1 MSTYLFDFDGTLVD
15 SMPSWA
21 TQLLGILDKY
31 NVSYPD
37 DIIKTVTPLGN
48 TETMEYFID
57 MGLPLSV
64 DEGLKL
70 VHERLIPCYAD
81 FIPAKSGVVATL
93 RELKK
98 RGHSLNILTASPH
111 VFLTPCLTRLGI
123 YDCFDNIWS
132 SDDFQFVK
140 SQPEI
145 YKEAAKRLGV
155 DVSDIIFLDD
165 NYIADCAAK
174 KAGTIVYGVYD
185 LSSDDMVDKIKEA
198 TDRYI
203 FDFKELL

>member
-1 MSTYLFDFDGTLVD
+1 M
-15 SMPSWA
+15 
-21 TQLLGILDKY
+21 
-31 NVSYPD
+31 
-37 DIIKTVTPLGN
+37 
-48 TETMEYFID
+48 
-57 MGLPLSV
+57 
-64 DEGLKL
+64 
-70 VHERLIPCYAD
+70 
-81 FIPAKSGVVATL
+81 
-93 RELKK
+93 
-98 RGHSLNILTASPH
+98 
-111 VFLTPCLTRLGI
+111 FLTPCLTRLGI

-174 KAGTIVYGVYD
+174 KAGTMVYGVYD